1 MGLRIIATSSS
12 DRKLQKA
19 KELGATDILNYR
31 TTPDWA
37 AEVLKLTSGK
47 GADLIADVVGDLEAS
62 LRAVR
67 QGGTVCVVGMLGPS
81 KPVDLVLPLLISIKT
96 CMHCSVLETFTSLL
110 TYVQCEV
117 S

>member
-12 DRKLQKA
+12 DEKLQKA
-19 KELGATDILNYR
+19 KELGATDIVNYR

-96 CMHCSVLETFTSLL
+96 CTLYSLSATYTTLL
-110 TYVQCEV
+110 TYV
-117 S
+117 